1 MTSKRKKP
9 GKSGPSKVGYRNP
22 PVDTRFKPGQSG
34 NPAGRPR
41 RPRPPV
47 TQEAI
52 SAAIQAALDREINGP
67 NGKMKALELMA
78 SGMVTQAAKGN
89 AAIARYLQASLPRQE
104 DIEPEYEAPD
114 LSDFTDEELRA
125 ASKYFQ
131 RRQEREQ
138 EWKQQQLREQ
148 KQKKR

>member
-1 MTSKRKKP
+1 MTSKRTDPAKRRA
-9 GKSGPSKVGYRNP
+9 SKVGYKNP

-47 TQEAI
+47 TQEDFKA
-52 SAAIQAALDREINGP
+52 SIQAALTREINGP
-67 NGKMKALELMA
+67 NGSMRAVDLMA

-89 AAIARYLQASLPRQE
+89 AAIAKYLQVILPNQV

-114 LSDFTDEELRA
+114 LSDFTTEELLALQKYVERTKA
-125 ASKYFQ
+125 A
-131 RRQEREQ
+131 
-138 EWKQQQLREQ
+138 
-148 KQKKR
+148 KRK